1 MTPAP
6 QKETFESQLSSLIAN
21 RVARGNEMALFR
33 ERKIALAER
42 KLRLEEETFMEA
54 KRIRLLDESRQ
65 KDMV

>member
-1 MTPAP
+1 
-6 QKETFESQLSSLIAN
+6 
-21 RVARGNEMALFR
+21 MALFR

-42 KLRLEEETFMEA
+42 KLRLEEEKFMEA